1 MCEVVLK
8 ERHAMDGPIVSCSAR
23 VQAGFTYVGVLM
35 LLALASLT
43 ATATVGL
50 GALMERR
57 AAEEELLRI
66 GAEFDAAFRSYLA
79 SGNSYPPDLQSLVA
93 DARFPQPRR
102 HLRQIYADPI
112 TGQAQWGLVSAPTGR
127 GIAGVYS
134 LSGAV
139 PIKLKGFDPD
149 WARLEQAKTY
159 RDWVFGALGD
169 R

>member
-1 MCEVVLK
+1 MDVLT
-8 ERHAMDGPIVSCSAR
+8 VSCR
-23 VQAGFTYVGVLM
+23 PRLQAGFTYVGVLM

-50 GALMERR
+50 GAVMERR

-66 GAEFDAAFRSYLA
+66 GGEFDAAFRSYLA
-79 SGNSYPPDLQSLVA
+79 SGNSYPPDLQALVA
-93 DARFPQPRR
+93 DTRFPQPRR

-112 TGQAQWGLVSAPTGR
+112 TGQSQWGLVSAPTGH

-134 LSGAV
+134 LSAAA
-139 PIKLKGFDPD
+139 PIKIKGFEPN
-149 WARLEQAKTY
+149 WARLEQAKSY
-159 RDWVFGALGD
+159 RDWVFGAAGD